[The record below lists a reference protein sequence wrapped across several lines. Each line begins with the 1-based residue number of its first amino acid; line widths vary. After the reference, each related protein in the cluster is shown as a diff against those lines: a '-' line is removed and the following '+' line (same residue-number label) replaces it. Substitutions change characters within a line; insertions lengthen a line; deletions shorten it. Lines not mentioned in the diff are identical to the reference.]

1 MLTFESAHSP
11 AYAAEDGSCISLMV
25 KFAEFN
31 EELPFGAT
39 NHDPH
44 EHGRNIYERAV
55 DGEFGPIAPFV
66 APTSEAGAN
75 QPSTQGSQDL

>member
-11 AYAAEDGSCISLMV
+11 AYADAEGCCISLMV

-55 DGEFGPIAPFV
+55 DGEFGEIAPFV
-66 APTSEAGAN
+66 ATLTAGEN

>member
-11 AYAAEDGSCISLMV
+11 AYADAGGNCISLMV

-44 EHGRNIYERAV
+44 DHGRDLFERAEA
-55 DGEFGPIAPFV
+55 GEFGPIAAYV
-66 APTSEAGAN
+66 APVIESGNN
-75 QPSTQGSQDL
+75 QPTTQGSQDL

>member
-55 DGEFGPIAPFV
+55 AGEFGEIAPFV
-66 APTSEAGAN
+66 GTPSAGEN
-75 QPSTQGSQDL
+75 QPSTQGSQNL

>member
-39 NHDPH
+39 PHDPH
-44 EHGRNIYERAV
+44 DHGRNIYERAV
-55 DGEFGPIAPFV
+55 AGEFGEIVPFV
-66 APTSEAGAN
+66 APSTESGQN
-75 QPSTQGSQDL
+75 QPSTQGSQNL

>member
-55 DGEFGPIAPFV
+55 DGEFGPIAAFV
-66 APTSEAGAN
+66 ASPVSANN
-75 QPSTQGSQDL
+75 QPSTTGSQDL

>member
-55 DGEFGPIAPFV
+55 AGEFGEIAPFV
-66 APTSEAGAN
+66 ASTVAGQN
-75 QPSTQGSQDL
+75 QPSTQGSQNL

>member
-44 EHGRNIYERAV
+44 EHGRNIYERAL
-55 DGEFGPIAPFV
+55 DGEFGEIAPFSV
-66 APTSEAGAN
+66 SGPPKSD
-75 QPSTQGSQDL
+75 QPNTTGSQDL